1 MLNCHGIRS
10 KKPKGRK
17 FLSIVPQI
25 KSACSFVYS
34 WCFCPI
40 SDDIYLIFS
49 QFHVSGIPTILDST
63 NLFYQPTLC
72 NSSLLNIHM
81 HTYIHSSVH
90 THTNIH
96 NLVLQD
102 EGNYKAGH
110 RKNVKCGTFYLQKI
124 LFWDSFKILYDCTNI
139 NYLF

>member
-1 MLNCHGIRS
+1 MKGFPWWWEESPDIKNLRNYFKETKRCGFINSLLHMLNCHGIRS

-34 WCFCPI
+34 WCFCHI

-96 NLVLQD
+96 NLVL
-102 EGNYKAGH
+102 
-110 RKNVKCGTFYLQKI
+110 
-124 LFWDSFKILYDCTNI
+124 
-139 NYLF
+139 